1 MAEIPSDFG
10 VGGSGIAPRGGHG
23 KPSLVEILNDV
34 ADDLAATQIADIASA
49 DATDLASVITLANE
63 MKASLNAIASGTY
76 TVLTT
81 KQP

>member
-23 KPSLVEILNDV
+23 KPALVTILNDV
-34 ADDLAATQIADIASA
+34 ADDLAGLQIATIASA
-49 DATDLASVITLANE
+49 DASDLATAITLVNE
-63 MKASLNAIASGTY
+63 IKASINVTAAY
-76 TVLTT
+76 TLTTT

>member
-23 KPSLVEILNDV
+23 KPSLVEILNDI
-34 ADDLAATQIADIASA
+34 ADDLAEVGTIASA

-63 MKASLNAIASGTY
+63 MKAALNALDTNIR
-76 TVLTT
+76 TT